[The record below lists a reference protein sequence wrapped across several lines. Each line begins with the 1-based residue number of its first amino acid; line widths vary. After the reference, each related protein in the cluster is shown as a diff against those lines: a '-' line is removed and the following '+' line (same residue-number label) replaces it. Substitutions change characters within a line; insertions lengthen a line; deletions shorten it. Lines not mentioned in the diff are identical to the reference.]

1 MGFASFFGRVLFS
14 CIFVLSA
21 WQMLNEFG
29 SDGGPSVKQFEP
41 KYNLFKGHVTK
52 SLGIELPPVEIKH
65 LVAAAIFLK
74 GVGGIL
80 FIFGSSFGAWLLLI
94 YLALAT
100 PFLHDFDDY
109 DFEKQDFMLVFS
121 EFAQNLALF
130 GALVFF
136 LGMKN
141 SFPKKPK
148 RKVVKAK
155 TN

>member
-29 SDGGPSVKQFEP
+29 TDGGPSVKQFEP

-52 SLGIELPPVEIKH
+52 SLGIELPPIEIKH
-65 LVAAAIFLK
+65 LVAAAIALK

-80 FIFGSSFGAWLLLI
+80 FIFGSAFGAWLLLI
-94 YLALAT
+94 YLALVT
-100 PFLHDFDDY
+100 PLLHDFYNY
-109 DFEKQDFMLVFS
+109 DFEKPEFIPVFS
-121 EFAQNLALF
+121 EFVQNLALF
-130 GALVFF
+130 GALLFF
-136 LGMKN
+136 LGMKT

>member
-14 CIFVLSA
+14 SVFILSA

-29 SDGGPSVKQFEP
+29 TDGGPAVKQFSP
-41 KYNLFKGHVTK
+41 KYNLFKGHVTN
-52 SLGIELPPVEIKH
+52 SLGVQLPPVEIKH
-65 LVAAAIFLK
+65 LVAAAIALK

-80 FIFGSSFGAWLLLI
+80 FIFGSSFGASLLLI
-94 YLALAT
+94 YLAIAT
-100 PFLHDFDDY
+100 PILHDFYNY
-109 DFEKQDFMLVFS
+109 DIEKPQFMPAFS
-121 EFAQNLALF
+121 EFVQNLALF

-148 RKVVKAK
+148 KKVVKTK